1 MVLGSLIIAFALPA
15 RKQTQNK
22 APTMRGFGFSLDVVN
37 VWTLTK
43 INPFIS
49 WHYTIFST
57 LRRRVFLYVRGGW
70 PSAPSVPHLSAQRS
84 RRHGGT
90 GPDLRLIPSKGH
102 SAPMTRFTL
111 L

>member
-22 APTMRGFGFSLDVVN
+22 APTTRGFVFSLDVVN

-49 WHYTIFST
+49 WYYTIFST
-57 LRRRVFLYVRGGW
+57 LRRRVFLCLPVVISPLLTGTGHRL
-70 PSAPSVPHLSAQRS
+70 PAPSVCQPAEPPPVALL
-84 RRHGGT
+84 
-90 GPDLRLIPSKGH
+90 PD
-102 SAPMTRFTL
+102 
-111 L
+111 